1 MKNRLT
7 NNIGLKLA
15 SVLLAIVLWLVVT
28 SANNPVVTDYYYN
41 VPVTLLNTDLIT
53 DSGRVY
59 DVIEGSD
66 LISRVTVRAPRSVQ
80 NELTAEN
87 IIATADVNE
96 LSSLD
101 TISIK
106 LATNISNSQINS
118 IEGSIDTVKLKIEN
132 KRNKALSLKAS
143 ISGEVE
149 SGFIPGDITT
159 DQNLVRISGPQSVID
174 KVVRASVNVEV
185 DGMSSDIV
193 TNAEIKLYD
202 SDDKLINIEENN
214 ITMNIKTVGVKISI
228 WPTTTIPVNFGVT
241 GEPAS
246 GFRYTGEID
255 GNGIAVKVAGK
266 ANAIRNISSIE
277 VPEEILDITDMTES
291 LVKEVDIRQYLP
303 DGVFLADPS
312 DAVRTVT
319 VHIQGEASRRIEVR
333 EEKIGIINTPE
344 GYNASFSGQNEK
356 IYLNIVGLSEDLSAI
371 SPDDIAGT
379 IDIENWMQQQ
389 GIEELESGL
398 YTIEVNFI
406 LPEEVSQ
413 PNPVRATLEITK
425 EGEE

>member
-15 SVLLAIVLWLVVT
+15 SVLLAIILWLVVT

-41 VPVTLLNTDLIT
+41 IPVTLLNTDLIT

-118 IEGSIDTVKLKIEN
+118 MEGSIDTVKLKIEN

-149 SGFIPGDITT
+149 SGFIAGDITT

-174 KVVRASVNVEV
+174 RVARASVNVEV

-202 SDDKLINIEENN
+202 SDDKLVNIEENN
-214 ITMNIKTVGVKISI
+214 ITMNIKTVGVKINI
-228 WPTTTIPVNFGVT
+228 WPTATIPVNFGVT
-241 GEPAS
+241 GNPAS

-255 GNGIAVKVAGK
+255 GNGASVKVAGK
-266 ANAIRNISSIE
+266 ASAIRNISSVE
-277 VPEEILDITDMTES
+277 VPEEVLDITDMTES

-303 DGVFLADPS
+303 DGVFLADPA
-312 DAVRTVT
+312 DAVRTIT
-319 VHIQGEASRRIEVR
+319 VHIQGEASRRIEVQ
-333 EEKIGIINTPE
+333 EEKIEIINTPQ
-344 GYNASFSGQNEK
+344 GYSASFPGQNEK
-356 IYLNIVGLSEDLSAI
+356 IYLNIVGLSGDLSAI
-371 SPDDIAGT
+371 LQDDIAGT
-379 IDIENWMQQQ
+379 IDIEKWMRQQ
-389 GIEELESGL
+389 GIEELEPGL
-398 YTIEVNFI
+398 YTIEVDFI
-406 LPEEVSQ
+406 LPEKVSQ
-413 PNPVRATLEITK
+413 PSPVRVTLEITK